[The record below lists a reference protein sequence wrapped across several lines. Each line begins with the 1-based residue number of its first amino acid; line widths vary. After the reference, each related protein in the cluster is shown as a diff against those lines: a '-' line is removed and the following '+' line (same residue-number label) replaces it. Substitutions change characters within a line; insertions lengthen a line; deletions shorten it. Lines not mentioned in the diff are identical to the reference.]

1 MVINITDQVVD
12 ICREVTGRAYRAWPQ
27 TAPGTPYAV
36 VSPIGR
42 SVELYDRDG
51 SEVRVRLTFTISVM
65 ADKPSKAEEIAL
77 AISERMAMIN
87 FHTTGYSD
95 TYEEPN
101 HFYRAN
107 VTVDGSVDK
116 RGHTFA

>member
-51 SEVRVRLTFTISVM
+51 SEVRVRLTFSISVM
-65 ADKPSKAEEIAL
+65 ADKPSQAEEVAL
-77 AISERMAMIN
+77 DISERMAKIN

-107 VTVDGSVDK
+107 LTVDGSVDK